1 MENIYWLKIK
11 TLACGKGKNKNTE
24 CSEAVKG
31 NLDNV
36 TSDADADYVMADIGL
51 RINKHNL
58 NPAAAVV
65 DVFGDIDLTADE
77 KVPFIH
83 GAAEGV
89 ISGELVR
96 LIAENTDF
104 GLEGEVANLFKNL
117 IGKAKFYLGNVG
129 LQKMPANEKNY
140 AVSEPIFL
148 DDIMKKKK
156 TKEEANYI
164 MVNSDAIPDIFSS
177 EKPFSLFE
185 LAKLYSL
192 LPNLEFPS
200 DIRILVAKP
209 EVFDYVYDRVKNVFK
224 ADVAEGYNSSNEIKL
239 FSFRGKQVNQ
249 KLRDDIKQDQA
260 NIMKLCLKSVTT
272 EPLQKHTLY
281 LRPSGQEDKVDGDS
295 MASYVNGFDLS
306 EAYRRAKEIA
316 EERSIAKK
324 NNQFDEAD
332 RLRKEIAEI
341 GFMIQDVGS
350 LTSKEAGYRL
360 RV

>member
-1 MENIYWLKIK
+1 MENTYWFKIK
-11 TLACGKGKNKNTE
+11 TLPCGKGKDDKDTG

-51 RINKHNL
+51 RINKYNL

-89 ISGELVR
+89 ISGDLVK

-104 GLEGEVANLFKNL
+104 GLEGEIAALFKSL
-117 IGKAKFYLGNVG
+117 IGKAKFYLGNVE
-129 LQKMPANEKNY
+129 LQKTPEDEKNY
-140 AVSEPIFL
+140 VASEPIVL
-148 DDIMKKKK
+148 EELMKKKK
-156 TKEEANYI
+156 TKEANYI
-164 MVNSDAIPDIFSS
+164 IVNSELIPDIFSS

-185 LAKLYSL
+185 LARLYSL

-200 DIRILVAKP
+200 DIRILVANP
-209 EVFDYVYDRVKNVFK
+209 EVFDYIYDRVRNVFK

-260 NIMKLCLKSVTT
+260 NIMKLCLKSVAT
-272 EPLQKHTLY
+272 EPIQKYALY
-281 LRPSGQEDKVDGDS
+281 LRPSGQEDKVYGDS
-295 MASYVNGFDLS
+295 MASHVNGFNLS
-306 EAYRRAKEIA
+306 EAYGRAKEIA